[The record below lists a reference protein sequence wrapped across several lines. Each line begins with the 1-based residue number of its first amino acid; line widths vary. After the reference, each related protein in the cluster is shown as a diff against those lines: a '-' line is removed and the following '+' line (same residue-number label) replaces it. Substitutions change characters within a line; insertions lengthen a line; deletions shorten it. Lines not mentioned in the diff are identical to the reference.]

1 MTHNGQ
7 IGTWFALIW
16 GGAGLLDPVRT
27 RDALAIGLTAASNA
41 PVAPP
46 RFGVFRM

>member
-1 MTHNGQ
+1 L
-7 IGTWFALIW
+7 WDD
-16 GGAGLLDPVRT
+16 GLLDPVAT
-27 RDALAIGLTAASNA
+27 RGALAIGLAAAANA